1 MQAKYVSN
9 QMNKGKA
16 GGPAAPNL
24 GYPSDHP
31 VNSFVRPQLSYWDR
45 FRIWVASVIHDLLTD
60 KTIEAE
66 GLNYLD
72 RVFRH
77 QQTHE
82 AGLNLLTQVL
92 NDKRFVDEGNLFGTD
107 LIAHVIARENIQTD
121 FKDLIVKTLANPE
134 VKDETLKLVEYILQ
148 QP

>member
-1 MQAKYVSN
+1 MIYRFVQPKFGVLASELRILIRSRIFWGFCTIPTAYFGLQGFQYLQAKYVSN

-16 GGPAAPNL
+16 DGSASPNL

-31 VNSFVRPQLSYWDR
+31 VNRFIRPQLSYWDR

-77 QQTHE
+77 
-82 AGLNLLTQVL
+82 
-92 NDKRFVDEGNLFGTD
+92 K
-107 LIAHVIARENIQTD
+107 
-121 FKDLIVKTLANPE
+121 
-134 VKDETLKLVEYILQ
+134 
-148 QP
+148 